1 MEPSEGSRV
10 NSCVISGCRVTQE
23 RASVSE
29 LETACQRAPH
39 ARLRDL
45 TWADQVS
52 EAFVLQTCLRAELY
66 VVTETAAAGHSVLSS
81 VGLDVPDDLVV
92 EMDHEESLRHL
103 FRVTAG
109 LESFVVGEDQILGQ
123 IQDAI
128 ETADTVG
135 SIGPVLET
143 ALSKA
148 IHIGQ
153 QVREETPINDGPTS
167 IGGAA
172 VSLVERERT
181 LDQGSVLVIGTGEM
195 GTHIA
200 QAIDIRGNTELLLAN
215 RTRESAER
223 LAAQLD
229 TVGSVVDFE
238 AIPVVLGD
246 ADVVI
251 TATAGPDPILNADAF
266 SNSGHTFVVDLAQP
280 RDVAPDVDD
289 CEDVILHDLDT
300 LETITERA
308 RKRRRDADGRV
319 ETMIDEAITDLLDQ
333 YKRQRVDGVVAGMYR
348 GAERI
353 KRRELETAFSKL
365 EHHGG
370 LTDEQ
375 REDVEALADALV
387 SELLA
392 PPTAGLRDAAARDD
406 WRTIATAIDLFDPD
420 IEQPMDA
427 MPDPTEPHALMHL
440 REAASVTDSRDDD

>member
-1 MEPSEGSRV
+1 M

-23 RASVSE
+23 RACVSE
-29 LETACQRAPH
+29 VEAACRRAPH
-39 ARLRDL
+39 ARLTDL
-45 TWADQVS
+45 MRADEVS

-66 VVTETAAAGHSVLSS
+66 VGTETAAAGQSVLSS

-123 IQDAI
+123 IQDAV
-128 ETADTVG
+128 ETADTIG

-153 QVREETPINDGPTS
+153 RVRNETPINDGPTS

-181 LDQGSVLVIGTGEM
+181 LDDGSVLVIGTGEM

-200 QAIDIRGNTELLLAN
+200 QAIAIRGNTELLLAN

-229 TVGSVVDFE
+229 TVSSVVDFD
-238 AIPVVLGD
+238 AIPAVL
-246 ADVVI
+246 ADVDVVM
-251 TATAGPDPILNADAF
+251 TATASPEPILNADSF
-266 SNSGHTFVVDLAQP
+266 SNSGRTCVVDIAQP
-280 RDVAPDVDD
+280 RDVAPGVTD
-289 CEDVILHDLDT
+289 CSGVVVHGLDT
-300 LETITERA
+300 LKTITDRA
-308 RKRRRDADGRV
+308 RKRRRDAGDRI

-333 YKRQRVDGVVAGMYR
+333 YKRQRVDGVVAGMYT

-353 KRRELETAFSKL
+353 KQRELETAFSKL

-392 PPTAGLRDAAARDD
+392 PPTAGLRDAAVRDD
-406 WRTIATAIDLFDPD
+406 WRTIATAIELFDPD
-420 IEQPMDA
+420 IEQSMDA
-427 MPDPTEPHALMHL
+427 TSDPTYPHALMYL
-440 REAASVTDSRDDD
+440 CESASVTESRDDD